1 MRMINLLFLQ
11 IRMSVFYFFVRIMV
25 FVLIVLVFINVIVK
39 LVGRIRIVSK
49 VFECFI
55 FFFVLYICIKIF
67 IFSKCYCIV
76 YILNNDFFLQI
87 EMNVQICFVIIM
99 VFVLIIMDYI
109 YVVVRMVGK
118 VMIVRKV
125 NLVFRQGQCKF

>member
-1 MRMINLLFLQ
+1 
-11 IRMSVFYFFVRIMV
+11 MSVFYFFVRIMV

-67 IFSKCYCIV
+67 IFSKCFCIV
-76 YILNNDFFLQI
+76 YIFNDFFVDWNECLDLFCY
-87 EMNVQICFVIIM
+87 NNGICINNNG
-99 VFVLIIMDYI
+99 LYI
-109 YVVVRMVGK
+109 CSCENGWESYDCEKGK
-118 VMIVRKV
+118 
-125 NLVFRQGQCKF
+125 FGF